1 MEADGLAR
9 SGFGWVQRVEGA
21 MSAAAVSS
29 LRHLV
34 LVLVLLAAAATAAV
48 QRAEADDVEPLIGL
62 DYGSEWI
69 KVAVAQGASVDIVLN
84 ENTQRKSL
92 AALSF
97 PDSSKSHDELRL
109 FGESA
114 MARPQLA
121 LQYIREL
128 LGVCRVAPPR
138 GRPAARCAACLSPR
152 RCASPALRFR
162 PGACYPGVHSRR
174 LSAHVR

>member
-1 MEADGLAR
+1 MEADGVAR
-9 SGFGWVQRVEGA
+9 SLAWVQRVEGA

-34 LVLVLLAAAATAAV
+34 LVLVLLAAAAAAAV
-48 QRAEADDVEPLIGL
+48 QRAEADDAEPLIGL
-62 DYGSEWI
+62 DYGSQWI

-97 PDSSKSHDELRL
+97 PDNSKSHDELRL

-114 MARPQLA
+114 MARPHLT

-128 LGVCRVAPPR
+128 LGVCRVAPVR
-138 GRPAARCAACLSPR
+138 GRPAARAARLSPR
-152 RCASPALRFR
+152 RCASPALRLH
-162 PGACYPGVHSRR
+162 PGARYPGLRSRR
-174 LSAHVR
+174 LRAHVR